1 MDEEER
7 GCVCED
13 DKDNTNMDQVICHDD
28 RKQGNGIDFY
38 NSLSMPCDLIEDK
51 TLVFYEVETEEGVG
65 VVRITGGWIQVFW
78 HRDTKTEVIVVDSG
92 VGVRMCSRRRCFKN
106 VWIVSIWI
114 QLEGGGKEESTT
126 ENRLD
131 GVFFTMKMV

>member
-1 MDEEER
+1 M
-7 GCVCED
+7 
-13 DKDNTNMDQVICHDD
+13 
-28 RKQGNGIDFY
+28 F
-38 NSLSMPCDLIEDK
+38 CDPVEDK
-51 TLVFYEVETEEGVG
+51 SLVFYEVETEEGVG
-65 VVRITGGWIQVFW
+65 VVGVTGGWIQVFW
-78 HRDTKTEVIVVDSG
+78 HRDTKTEVIAVDSG
-92 VGVRMCSRRRCFKN
+92 VRVWVCNGRRCLKN

>member
-1 MDEEER
+1 
-7 GCVCED
+7 
-13 DKDNTNMDQVICHDD
+13 
-28 RKQGNGIDFY
+28 
-38 NSLSMPCDLIEDK
+38 MPCDPVEDK
-51 TLVFYEVETEEGVG
+51 SLVFYEVETEEGVG

-92 VGVRMCSRRRCFKN
+92 VRVRVCNGRCFKN

>member
-1 MDEEER
+1 MDEEGRE
-7 GCVCED
+7 CVCED
-13 DKDNTNMDQVICHDD
+13 DKSNTNMDQVICHDD
-28 RKQGNGIDFY
+28 RKQGNGIDLY
-38 NSLSMPCDLIEDK
+38 NSLSMLCDPVEDK
-51 TLVFYEVETEEGVG
+51 TLVFYEVETEEGVI
-65 VVRITGGWIQVFW
+65 RITGGWIQVFW
-78 HRDTKTEVIVVDSG
+78 HRDTKTEVIAVDSG
-92 VGVRMCSRRRCFKN
+92 VWVWVCNGRRCFKN

>member
-1 MDEEER
+1 
-7 GCVCED
+7 
-13 DKDNTNMDQVICHDD
+13 
-28 RKQGNGIDFY
+28 
-38 NSLSMPCDLIEDK
+38 MPCDPVEDK

-65 VVRITGGWIQVFW
+65 VVCITGGWIQVFW

-92 VGVRMCSRRRCFKN
+92 VWVRVCNGRRCFKN

>member
-1 MDEEER
+1 MDGEGRE
-7 GCVCED
+7 CVCED
-13 DKDNTNMDQVICHDD
+13 DKGNTNQDQVICHDD
-28 RKQGNGIDFY
+28 RKQGIGIDFY
-38 NSLSMPCDLIEDK
+38 NNLSMLCDLVEDK
-51 TLVFYEVETEEGVG
+51 SLVFYEVETEEGVIR
-65 VVRITGGWIQVFW
+65 VTGGWIQVFW

-92 VGVRMCSRRRCFKN
+92 VRVWVCNGRRCFKN

>member
-1 MDEEER
+1 MKR
-7 GCVCED
+7 GECVCED
-13 DKDNTNMDQVICHDD
+13 DKGNTNQDQVICHDD
-28 RKQGNGIDFY
+28 RKQGNGIDSY
-38 NSLSMPCDLIEDK
+38 NSLSMLCDLVEDK

-65 VVRITGGWIQVFW
+65 VVGITEGWIQVFW

-92 VGVRMCSRRRCFKN
+92 VRVWVCNGKRFFKI

-131 GVFFTMKMV
+131 GVLFIMKMV

>member
-1 MDEEER
+1 M
-7 GCVCED
+7 
-13 DKDNTNMDQVICHDD
+13 
-28 RKQGNGIDFY
+28 
-38 NSLSMPCDLIEDK
+38 LCDLVEDK
-51 TLVFYEVETEEGVG
+51 TLVFYEMETEEGYG

-78 HRDTKTEVIVVDSG
+78 HRDTKTEVIAVDSG
-92 VGVRMCSRRRCFKN
+92 VRVRVCNGRRCFKN

>member
-1 MDEEER
+1 MDEEGRE
-7 GCVCED
+7 CVCED

-28 RKQGNGIDFY
+28 RKQGIGIDTNDTF
-38 NSLSMPCDLIEDK
+38 SIPCDPVEDK
-51 TLVFYEVETEEGVG
+51 SLVFYEVETGEGYG
-65 VVRITGGWIQVFW
+65 VVRVTGGWIQVFW
-78 HRDTKTEVIVVDSG
+78 HRDTKTEVIAVDSG
-92 VGVRMCSRRRCFKN
+92 VRVRVCNGRRCFKN